1 MNGSQLVALSPL
13 IILGATPVLMMLV
26 TAFHRRHGLIM
37 GIGLVG
43 LGAAATAVF
52 SLSGQTTPAATPLL
66 MVDPWAATFIVLTTA
81 ATAFVCLL
89 SYPYLEQFDDNREEY
104 YILMLLATFGAA
116 VLASGTNFASLFLG
130 FEILSVS
137 LYALIAYPHRI
148 FRQIEAGIKY
158 LILAAASSA
167 FMLFGMALLYA
178 AIGSLEFSRL
188 AQVMGHMPAGAGG
201 QSILLTTGTAMI
213 IVGLGFK
220 LALVPFHWWTPDV
233 YQGAP
238 APVTAFVAT
247 VSKAGI
253 LAVLIRL
260 FAPLDMVP
268 GGSLFLI
275 LALMAAA
282 SMLIGNLLAL
292 MQNNVKR
299 ILAYSSIAHLGYVL
313 VAFLAGGKMAQS
325 AVIFY
330 LTAYFITIL
339 GAFGVVTVLSGP
351 SRETEDL
358 AAYRGLFQTRPVLA
372 SVFVFM
378 LFSLAGIP
386 LTAGFIGKIYLLAA
400 GIHGARWALVMILI
414 VGSTIGLFYYLRIIA
429 AMFVSSPEKETKTAE
444 TTFPLAG
451 KIALTVLTG
460 FVIWLGIVPSALIS
474 LLQKAFG

>member
-13 IILGATPVLMMLV
+13 IILGATPVVMMLV
-26 TAFHRRHGLIM
+26 TAFYRRHGLVM
-37 GIGLVG
+37 GIGLIG
-43 LGAAATAVF
+43 LTATVAAVF

-66 MVDPWAATFIVLTTA
+66 MVDAWAATFIVLTAA

-116 VLASGTNFASLFLG
+116 VLAAGNHFASLFLG

-148 FRQIEAGIKY
+148 FRQIEAGLKY

-188 AQVMGHMPAGAGG
+188 VQVLGRMPAGG
-201 QSILLTTGTAMI
+201 QSLLLTVGTAMV

-253 LAVLIRL
+253 LAVLVRL
-260 FAPLDMVP
+260 FLPLDMLP

-313 VAFLAGGKMAQS
+313 VAFLAGGKMAQT
-325 AVIFY
+325 AVAFY
-330 LTAYFITIL
+330 MTAYFITIL

-358 AAYRGLFQTRPVLA
+358 MEYRGLFHTRPVLA
-372 SVFVFM
+372 AVFAFM

-400 GIHGARWALVMILI
+400 GIHGARWSLVMILI
-414 VGSTIGLFYYLRIIA
+414 VASTIGLFYYLRIIA
-429 AMFVSSPEKETKTAE
+429 AMFVSSPEKDSAPVATRLA
-444 TTFPLAG
+444 PAG
-451 KIALTVLTG
+451 KIVLTVLTG
-460 FVIWLGIVPSALIS
+460 LVLWLGMAPALLIN
-474 LLQKAFG
+474 LLQKVFE